1 MGSEWRRGAFSSAR
15 DKRTLWPTDPRD
27 ALPWT
32 ADPKG
37 GHSGA
42 IGGVGLGES
51 SEPVPGDAEEGV
63 ASSQGGILAGVTAG
77 GCVVPPLG
85 G

>member
-1 MGSEWRRGAFSSAR
+1 MGSEWRGGGRAAFSSAR

-42 IGGVGLGES
+42 VGGWAELGES
-51 SEPVPGDAEEGV
+51 SEPVPGDAEEG
-63 ASSQGGILAGVTAG
+63 GG
-77 GCVVPPLG
+77 
-85 G
+85 